1 MATIITVTFIFGLW
15 FDQSFDFWGQ
25 TLTNIWVWL
34 LFFILLR
41 RALPTQQLSLLAC
54 LGYATLGE
62 IFLSLIWGLYEYRL
76 QNLPLFV
83 PPGHVLLFT
92 LGMLTSQKLPTWI
105 IRLVTIAMLPYIIF
119 TTLTGFDTLGGL
131 LFLMFLGCLVIG
143 REQKL
148 YATMFI
154 LALLLELYGTWLG
167 NWAWSPQVPWLS
179 LTTPNPPACAGAF
192 YCVLDWLVVTTVRAF
207 QARLAGNVK

>member
-1 MATIITVTFIFGLW
+1 LATIITGTFIFGLW
-15 FDQSFDFWGQ
+15 FDQTFDFWGQ
-25 TLTNIWVWL
+25 TLTNIWAWL
-34 LFFILLR
+34 VFLLLLR
-41 RALPTQQLSLLAC
+41 RAARVQQLSLLLC

-76 QNLPLFV
+76 QNVPLFV

-92 LGMLTSQKLPTWI
+92 LGMTTAQKLPTWI
-105 IRLVTIAMLPYIIF
+105 ISMVSIVMLPYIIF

-131 LFLMFLGCLVIG
+131 LFLMFLGCVVMG
-143 REQKL
+143 REKKL
-148 YATMFI
+148 YATMFM

-167 NWAWSPQVPWLS
+167 NWAWSPEVPWLS

-192 YCVLDWLVVTTVRAF
+192 YCVLDGLVVSTVPY
-207 QARLAGNVK
+207 LAGKVK